1 MVAVNLGVLRI
12 ERIEIVRTL
21 LGHLS
26 HPRYVFARELQ
37 IYRIEVAGFG
47 KSCASSRSGGFA
59 VFTEPTLVLHEVQ
72 ITARV
77 R

>member
-1 MVAVNLGVLRI
+1 MNLGVLRI

-47 KSCASSRSGGFA
+47 KSLRLLRAASGVRR
-59 VFTEPTLVLHEVQ
+59 VHEPTLVLHEGVQ
-72 ITARV
+72 ITART
-77 R
+77 